1 MDYLLKAKQ
10 ILAGCLS
17 VPVDSISDDGQLEQL
32 SPMIDSVVFA
42 NIMMEVENFV
52 QKEID
57 VTEWLELG
65 SVKDL
70 AGILEKNHRQ

>member
-1 MDYLLKAKQ
+1 MDYLLKARH
-10 ILAGCLS
+10 ILADCLS

-32 SPMIDSVVFA
+32 NPTIDSVIFA

-57 VTEWLELG
+57 VTEWLALG

-70 AGILEKNHRQ
+70 ASILEKNHHQ